1 MSKQPPSI
9 KRQSCLALTAV
20 IGLLLAGPGQADEAS
35 DAQIER
41 VIHGL
46 RPPVSFVGDPGWSLA
61 ERMSHY
67 GVPGVAITVIDQSGI
82 AWTRVY
88 GLADRDS
95 GAAVQE
101 NTLFQAG
108 SVSKPVAAFGA
119 MRMVED
125 GRLSLD
131 QPVNDRLASW
141 KIPDNEFTER
151 VPVTLSHLLSH
162 TGGLTVHGF
171 AGYPAGASVPSM
183 LQILE
188 GQAPANSAAIR
199 VDLLPGSRWRYSGGG
214 YTVAQLL
221 MTEVSGQ
228 PFPKLMRTLVLK
240 PVGMR
245 DSSFDNPLP
254 PKKLEHSAAGV
265 LPDGKD
271 VAGKRHIYPEM
282 AAAGLWTTSAD
293 LARFAVEMQQA
304 LAGTSKLLKQ
314 SSARAMLEAQADA
327 PYGRGFGL
335 SDFNGERYFG
345 HNGWDEGFCAL
356 LLAHPDRG
364 IGVVVMINA
373 NQPALMGEIQRA
385 VAFAYQWPGF
395 RSYTPVALSEFARET
410 APGRYRYN
418 SEQVA
423 TVVQDGEKLYL
434 QLAGEGRSELVPI
447 GDERYRRRES
457 DGEIAIGI
465 NDQGLQELSIE
476 GRTGEWQRYP
486 QLPKGQKQPRE
497 LLLAGDSQAALAAY
511 QVLKEAG
518 DEAASEAYLNQQG
531 LALLQRQPSDAAIQ
545 LLTLNTQ
552 LYPDSA
558 NTWDSLG
565 YAWKIK
571 GDADQARTHYRKA
584 LAIDPEFASAKAALL
599 ELED

>member
-228 PFPKLMRTLVLK
+228 PFPK
-240 PVGMR
+240 
-245 DSSFDNPLP
+245 
-254 PKKLEHSAAGV
+254 
-265 LPDGKD
+265 
-271 VAGKRHIYPEM
+271 
-282 AAAGLWTTSAD
+282 
-293 LARFAVEMQQA
+293 
-304 LAGTSKLLKQ
+304 
-314 SSARAMLEAQADA
+314 
-327 PYGRGFGL
+327 
-335 SDFNGERYFG
+335 
-345 HNGWDEGFCAL
+345 
-356 LLAHPDRG
+356 
-364 IGVVVMINA
+364 
-373 NQPALMGEIQRA
+373 
-385 VAFAYQWPGF
+385 
-395 RSYTPVALSEFARET
+395 
-410 APGRYRYN
+410 
-418 SEQVA
+418 
-423 TVVQDGEKLYL
+423 
-434 QLAGEGRSELVPI
+434 
-447 GDERYRRRES
+447 
-457 DGEIAIGI
+457 
-465 NDQGLQELSIE
+465 
-476 GRTGEWQRYP
+476 
-486 QLPKGQKQPRE
+486 
-497 LLLAGDSQAALAAY
+497 
-511 QVLKEAG
+511 
-518 DEAASEAYLNQQG
+518 
-531 LALLQRQPSDAAIQ
+531 
-545 LLTLNTQ
+545 
-552 LYPDSA
+552 
-558 NTWDSLG
+558 
-565 YAWKIK
+565 
-571 GDADQARTHYRKA
+571 
-584 LAIDPEFASAKAALL
+584 
-599 ELED
+599 